1 MSRIARRLLRE
12 PWAPPHPTWPAW
24 LRGGPVPA
32 LAAYLSHALHSAAP
46 SGAASPAA
54 SPDLAGS
61 STAGRLGSRG
71 AGSGPESAGPV
82 HARAGS
88 GPRPSSP
95 GPAPTGVRPGTVSYS
110 RAQPLRAVDVIRGS
124 LRRVAQSA
132 GSPPRANARGGARG
146 PEQGPRRP
154 APTQSSTERVT
165 YERIRALAQAGDV
178 AGCLGL
184 LDRPGART
192 CDFNAALRW
201 LSPRKA
207 RTVLGAM
214 QARGVPTD
222 SNTARSM
229 INILRGSRPE
239 LDAAMHRLVDLR
251 DRGALPHNF
260 VVPYFYWASV
270 HADAGDVEGVLRVM
284 WALQSGRHPAPMQSQ
299 YVTLLVKA
307 YGYSGRVDEAWK
319 LVLELEAAGQLG
331 NEHLLRA
338 LVVCFGRNNARGYLT
353 SLLARLEALHLAPP
367 PALYNAAIDAFAE
380 CGDVAGAAAVLARVR
395 ADPRGPALRSVAGY
409 TSLAKAQAARGDVTG
424 VRATLA
430 QAAADGVA
438 PNVFTWNCLLHACRV
453 AEDGPALAAARADM
467 AAAGV
472 APNAVTHDTVLSA
485 HAARG
490 DLDAALAY
498 AAAVHGDAECDYSL
512 FFQTTLLRVM
522 AGGGRVREA
531 QRIFRDLRA
540 GGAADDVAYMTFI
553 DGMLDAWE
561 GGARADEELLDQ
573 ALEAFEG
580 LAEASPR
587 LLEPRP
593 EVGGAW
599 VLDLHSHSAWT
610 AQLTALRML
619 RSFSAR
625 ASPPTLK
632 VITGRG
638 RRSNFR
644 GGGGEGRGPVKAGSS
659 LRDAVLRCLE
669 GLVDVHQSVQNG
681 GVLFVL
687 GREIERLARRG
698 ALASPDTVA
707 RWLVTPRRVEAA
719 EEAED
724 PGDRLGRKE
733 AAAQVL
739 QGIPAP

>member
-1 MSRIARRLLRE
+1 MSRIARRMLRE

-307 YGYSGRVDEAWK
+307 YGYSGRHVTPGGVDEAWK

-353 SLLARLEALHLAPP
+353 SLLARLEALRLAPP
-367 PALYNAAIDAFAE
+367 QPFTT
-380 CGDVAGAAAVLARVR
+380 R
-395 ADPRGPALRSVAGY
+395 PSTRS
-409 TSLAKAQAARGDVTG
+409 
-424 VRATLA
+424 
-430 QAAADGVA
+430 
-438 PNVFTWNCLLHACRV
+438 PN
-453 AEDGPALAAARADM
+453 
-467 AAAGV
+467 
-472 APNAVTHDTVLSA
+472 
-485 HAARG
+485 
-490 DLDAALAY
+490 AALAY